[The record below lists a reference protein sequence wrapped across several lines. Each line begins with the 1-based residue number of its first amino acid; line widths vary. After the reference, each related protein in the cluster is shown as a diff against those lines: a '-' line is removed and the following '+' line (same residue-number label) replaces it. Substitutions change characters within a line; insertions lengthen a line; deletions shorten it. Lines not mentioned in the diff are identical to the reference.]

1 MFGRRANLPLLA
13 AFAVSALLHLT
24 LLVPAM
30 VRMMSVPHDAP
41 AQLARLEA
49 HNLLPPVE
57 KPREEDEDEV
67 DLGIDALTPSS
78 LTWIGYEQYQMHLAQ
93 LAEVEQAAF
102 TNDPIAA
109 SPPPVSAAS
118 AAPADELQEPVPQ
131 SPQPITESMPDTSLA
146 AQADQHHDAEPA
158 SSSPPPSPPSQETG
172 GRELIA
178 LGSWLESIGIE
189 PQIESS
195 PAPLQPPP
203 RRRAPEPPESPKFSE
218 SPESEP
224 EMATDISPEQA
235 IERLLKAITTATT
248 AAASEQSRDD
258 DDSADSAT
266 PASTPPTTSA
276 TPPVPESSQPE
287 QPVARQPTSGTD
299 VAADQS
305 DRDSDP
311 SSTVDV
317 PREQWQL
324 GRPLAAHG
332 LELKTV
338 RPQFT
343 MLTLLTASPGNPVC
357 EIHIDRHG
365 IPKLVKLLRGSG
377 DRRVDDA
384 MIASLYR
391 WRAAGKRLEALRE
404 DETVVVRMKLIL
416 NPRVRD

>member
-41 AQLARLEA
+41 PRLARLEA
-49 HNLLPPVE
+49 HDLLPPVE
-57 KPREEDEDEV
+57 QQREEEDEDEV

-78 LTWIGYEQYQMHLAQ
+78 LTWIGYEQYQTHLAQ

-109 SPPPVSAAS
+109 SPPPVPASSAV
-118 AAPADELQEPVPQ
+118 PADELQEPA
-131 SPQPITESMPDTSLA
+131 PQPPQTITESMPDTSLA
-146 AQADQHHDAEPA
+146 AQADQHDAEPA
-158 SSSPPPSPPSQETG
+158 STSPPPSPSASLETMG

-189 PQIESS
+189 PQIEPS
-195 PAPLQPPP
+195 PAQLQPPL
-203 RRRAPEPPESPKFSE
+203 RRRAPEPPK

-224 EMATDISPEQA
+224 ETSTDISPEQA
-235 IERLLKAITTATT
+235 IENLLKAIT
-248 AAASEQSRDD
+248 AAATASKQSHDD
-258 DDSADSAT
+258 DDDGESADSAT
-266 PASTPPTTSA
+266 PASTAST
-276 TPPVPESSQPE
+276 TPPLPESSQPE

-299 VAADQS
+299 IAAEQS

-343 MLTLLTASPGNPVC
+343 TLTLLTASPGNPIC
-357 EIHIDRHG
+357 EIHIDRRG

-384 MIASLYR
+384 MTASLYR
-391 WRAAGKRLEALRE
+391 WRAAGERLKALRE